1 MVRLHNRG
9 DPITNYAPLISTCAT
24 YFLLIALNILPHRW
38 HQHVV
43 YVRTISVTVLGAC
56 LFWFLQVDMSY
67 QISDANTMAIASS
80 PVCSDAEVARMHD
93 EVVRML
99 RERLEVE
106 IVRHHVTLARMLG
119 SCYLT
124 VTCVTFGWCKTVF
137 LAVVSF
143 LSTAIVWQ
151 VFNPFVPVSK
161 HANKIGAAV
170 GLLFLLPIALAM
182 AVTTER
188 RKVLLTNFLR
198 GQDRAHSQEA
208 DSILHHTVKNTMADS
223 AGQLEI
229 FLDDPDGIKDL
240 DPRLIQNL
248 KMALASL
255 RRGMK
260 SCRNR
265 QTYISLVSGTYNS
278 VRSAVTAHQFLSD
291 VTMGRA
297 VEVVETQLGEFQLD
311 PVLMDLILHS
321 AMANATKHGDP
332 RGPKVRI
339 TVKAGRMEARCS
351 RSPTRQTQTAKF

>member
-1 MVRLHNRG
+1 MGYFWCFFKFEDTELEKQFWDSNSQRSRRWWLGACAFFLSYALIKVVRLHNRG

-43 YVRTISVTVLGAC
+43 YVRTISVIVLGAC

-106 IVRHHVTLARMLG
+106 IVRHHVTLAWMLG

-124 VTCVTFGWCKTVF
+124 VTCVTFDWCKTVF

-151 VFNPFVPVSK
+151 VCNPFVPVSK

-170 GLLFLLPIALAM
+170 GLLFSSP
-182 AVTTER
+182 
-188 RKVLLTNFLR
+188 
-198 GQDRAHSQEA
+198 
-208 DSILHHTVKNTMADS
+208 LH
-223 AGQLEI
+223 
-229 FLDDPDGIKDL
+229 
-240 DPRLIQNL
+240 
-248 KMALASL
+248 
-255 RRGMK
+255 
-260 SCRNR
+260 
-265 QTYISLVSGTYNS
+265 
-278 VRSAVTAHQFLSD
+278 
-291 VTMGRA
+291 
-297 VEVVETQLGEFQLD
+297 
-311 PVLMDLILHS
+311 
-321 AMANATKHGDP
+321 
-332 RGPKVRI
+332 
-339 TVKAGRMEARCS
+339 
-351 RSPTRQTQTAKF
+351 